1 MAENTTR
8 DTLIHYIF
16 DDVDDDDDYLYSANN
31 KRVIDSDNNESY
43 EYETHTPSPKRR
55 SPTRGDREE
64 KSYAS
69 RLDHLKRKRRDLEE
83 FIQRKEREK
92 RSLEEDLAKHI
103 KNESAQH
110 FQNDNNA
117 SPAAT
122 SSSTPHDGIV
132 FQFNSDAT
140 IIAELKQHLLSS
152 LQTKQSPAPPHQPA
166 PCLSIASPSSAAKA
180 QQAQPRR
187 KLIRPTR

>member
-122 SSSTPHDGIV
+122 SSSTPHD
-132 FQFNSDAT
+132 
-140 IIAELKQHLLSS
+140 
-152 LQTKQSPAPPHQPA
+152 APPHQPA

>member
-92 RSLEEDLAKHI
+92 RYGC
-103 KNESAQH
+103 
-110 FQNDNNA
+110 FY
-117 SPAAT
+117 
-122 SSSTPHDGIV
+122 TPHDQQGNKI
-132 FQFNSDAT
+132 QFTLFSQRQVT
-140 IIAELKQHLLSS
+140 
-152 LQTKQSPAPPHQPA
+152 
-166 PCLSIASPSSAAKA
+166 
-180 QQAQPRR
+180 
-187 KLIRPTR
+187 